1 MQQRAVRVT
10 PPRAERLLGFWQI
23 PNASESVL
31 LNANRGF

>member
-23 PNASESVL
+23 PMRLRV
-31 LNANRGF
+31 FC